1 MKCPYC
7 GNADTQVVDSR
18 TSGDHGEAVRRRR
31 QCGACHK
38 RFTTYEQVELSFP
51 AVVKKNGARV
61 EYKRSKLLGSLN
73 LALRKRPVT
82 SEQIDQ
88 AIARIEEKLIGLAQ
102 REVASDTIGQW
113 VMAELKQL
121 DPVAYIRFASVYNSF
136 EDLQS
141 FADAI
146 GDFLKPAKR
155 GKTQT
160 KNALDKDSQQKDAQ
174 PLDPQSGESQGK
186 A

>member
-18 TSGDHGEAVRRRR
+18 TSGDHGEAIRRRR

-61 EYKRSKLLGSLN
+61 EYKRSKLSGSLN

-102 REVASDTIGQW
+102 REVTSDTIGQW
-113 VMAELKQL
+113 VMHSQL
-121 DPVAYIRFASVYNSF
+121 DAVSTLAGLSLSSAAIMRPEEEGALQFAKKPRPAIALEVTAHRLKRYFSSSSSLGLRFF
-136 EDLQS
+136 
-141 FADAI
+141 
-146 GDFLKPAKR
+146 GD
-155 GKTQT
+155 
-160 KNALDKDSQQKDAQ
+160 
-174 PLDPQSGESQGK
+174 
-186 A
+186 